1 MWFRI
6 LNIDR
11 ITNSIEV
18 ECHSFDGLNVFPEVW
33 SLDSTEAGFE
43 IGDYKIMC
51 WTGDDTAVRKIAE
64 RDFYVYKIGKIIWNN
79 IFISDIRGHYY
90 APIRPNKIVPLI
102 AYSPC
107 IGVYRIDRG
116 YHSYK
121 WVALDDTYPNF
132 RCLCLGSYDPDLRE
146 SLEGYKFCCIA
157 TFIVPKGAEYF
168 ENKYGHIVSSEII
181 YTGKYLRIS
190 NFNK

>member
-1 MWFRI
+1 
-6 LNIDR
+6 
-11 ITNSIEV
+11 
-18 ECHSFDGLNVFPEVW
+18 
-33 SLDSTEAGFE
+33 
-43 IGDYKIMC
+43 MC
-51 WTGDDTAVRKIAE
+51 WTGNSTAIKKIAE
-64 RDFYVYKIGKIIWNN
+64 RDFYVYKIGKVIRDA
-79 IFISDIRGHYY
+79 IFVSDIRGYNY
-90 APIRPNKIVPLI
+90 VPKYPNRIVPLVP
-102 AYSPC
+102 YSTC
-107 IGVYRIDRG
+107 VDSYIIDRG

-121 WVALDDTYPNF
+121 WIALDDYYPNV
-132 RCLCLGSYDPDLRE
+132 RCLCLGNYNPALKE

>member
-1 MWFRI
+1 
-6 LNIDR
+6 
-11 ITNSIEV
+11 
-18 ECHSFDGLNVFPEVW
+18 
-33 SLDSTEAGFE
+33 
-43 IGDYKIMC
+43 MC
-51 WTGDDTAVRKIAE
+51 WTGKGTVIKKIAE
-64 RDFYVYKIGKIIWNN
+64 RDFYVYKIGKVIRDA
-79 IFISDIRGHYY
+79 IFVSDIRGYNY
-90 APIRPNKIVPLI
+90 VPKYPNRIVPLVP
-102 AYSPC
+102 YSTC
-107 IGVYRIDRG
+107 VDSYIIDRG

-121 WVALDDTYPNF
+121 WVALDDYYPNV
-132 RCLCLGSYDPDLRE
+132 RCLCLGNYNPALKE

>member
-1 MWFRI
+1 
-6 LNIDR
+6 
-11 ITNSIEV
+11 
-18 ECHSFDGLNVFPEVW
+18 
-33 SLDSTEAGFE
+33 
-43 IGDYKIMC
+43 MC

-90 APIRPNKIVPLI
+90 APNKIVPLI

-121 WVALDDTYPNF
+121 WIALEDTYPNE
-132 RCLCLGSYDPDLRE
+132 RCLDNYNSALKE
-146 SLEGYKFCCIA
+146 NISLYKGCCIA
-157 TFIVPKGAEYF
+157 TFIVPEGAEYF

-190 NFNK
+190 NFSK

>member
-1 MWFRI
+1 
-6 LNIDR
+6 
-11 ITNSIEV
+11 
-18 ECHSFDGLNVFPEVW
+18 
-33 SLDSTEAGFE
+33 
-43 IGDYKIMC
+43 MC

-64 RDFYVYKIGKIIWNN
+64 RDF
-79 IFISDIRGHYY
+79 Y

-132 RCLCLGSYDPDLRE
+132 RCLGSYDPDLRE

-190 NFNK
+190 NFSK